1 MHTVQSSKHTHAY
14 TEIYVYTHT
23 STDVG
28 QWPKGRDHTNKQRTG
43 QGLMGKLGETTV
55 ISAWQDVEKST
66 GREMGRK
73 QKIEKTLVL
82 VTAVTTDY

>member
-1 MHTVQSSKHTHAY
+1 
-14 TEIYVYTHT
+14 
-23 STDVG
+23 
-28 QWPKGRDHTNKQRTG
+28 
-43 QGLMGKLGETTV
+43 MGKLGETTV
-55 ISAWQDVEKST
+55 ISAWQDAEKST